1 MAWFQRERTAT
12 TTDIVHVPPS
22 QVEYVAPIRE
32 RRDPRAGTVTV
43 RYTSPGQP
51 QDQDWDAESA
61 IKWAYVAN
69 TYVFR
74 CVDVIS
80 TAIATCPFR
89 AVSPTDESILSLN
102 APLAQLLGPPP
113 GGPNPVL
120 SPRRLWKWTVAQRLI
135 TGRWCWEKERVSPV
149 ATSGRVVGLWP
160 LPAQLIDPIP
170 SQGGR
175 QYFDGFLFNKNAMND
190 KRREF
195 KPGQLVYDWNPSQ
208 ADFRQA
214 ESVLQAARMDIS
226 VAVMQDRYDV
236 AFLKNDAR
244 PAAVIVHE
252 EFAERQEREAFRQQF
267 LADYRGV
274 DNAGRPIFIEATPG
288 EEDINKTFHIERL
301 GLSQKDAEFIARYET
316 KIRAICVAFGTPL
329 SILGDSSARS
339 FDNAG
344 QEYRNWWE
352 GTLLPIMA
360 ELEDAVNMQLAPDLG
375 REIGK
380 FETKHVAAL
389 MRNSKILALGG
400 AISQFVAGGIL
411 LPDEVRAELDLDPLE
426 KASSNSVDGSEA
438 TETQETPEPQGA
450 LPAAEEPVAVKGR
463 PDPRELTAP
472 KTDKNQLANLKR
484 VGTYEVRDRVRV
496 LEDEN
501 GNVRLE
507 RL

>member
-1 MAWFQRERTAT
+1 MPIFRDQAQHAQ
-12 TTDIVHVPPS
+12 DVVIAPMQIVHT
-22 QVEYVAPIRE
+22 RE
-32 RRDPRAGTVTV
+32 QRDPRAGTVSLK
-43 RYTSPGQP
+43 YTSPGEVQQP
-51 QDQDWDAESA
+51 TWDAEVA
-61 IKWAYVAN
+61 IRWAYIAN

-89 AVSPTDESILSLN
+89 AVDPNDVSDASPL

-113 GGPNPVL
+113 GGPNPAL

-135 TGRWCWEKERVSPV
+135 TGRWCWEKERTSQD
-149 ATSGRVVGLWP
+149 ATSGRVIGLWP

-170 SQGGR
+170 SAGGR
-175 QYFDGFLFNKNAMND
+175 HYFDGFLFNRSGNSTA
-190 KRREF
+190 RRRF
-195 KPGQLVYDWNPSQ
+195 APSQVVYDWNPSQ
-208 ADFRQA
+208 MDFRQA
-214 ESVLQAARMDIS
+214 ESVLEAARMDIS

-288 EEDINKTFHIERL
+288 EEEINKTFHIERL
-301 GLSQKDAEFIARYET
+301 GLSQKDAEFIARYEN

-329 SILGDSSARS
+329 SILGDSSGRS

-389 MRNSKILALGG
+389 MRNSKILSLGG
-400 AISQFVAGGIL
+400 AISQFVAAGIL
-411 LPDEVRAELDLDPLE
+411 TPDEVRAELDLPPMGDVE
-426 KASSNSVDGSEA
+426 QTNASDVTDVTNTDTPDVPTAPVSE
-438 TETQETPEPQGA
+438 T
-450 LPAAEEPVAVKGR
+450 GR
-463 PDPRELTAP
+463 EDPRVNPRTQDNNE
-472 KTDKNQLANLKR
+472 DVNLAR
-484 VGTYEVRDRVRV
+484 IGTFEVRDTVRV
-496 LEDEN
+496 FESEDGRIVIEP
-501 GNVRLE
+501 R
-507 RL
+507 